1 MPVRESR
8 FQAASARWRPIN
20 IEVALDRI
28 GPFVFTKQKSDP
40 ILWCDYQT
48 QIDDNS
54 RGRLGSGRAG
64 IYRGKYIKGVG
75 RTLTAANW
83 NDSAD
88 VYHASGHM
96 SVGSALR
103 EFLITKF
110 ADESGLADAIV
121 PCETIL
127 AARLT
132 PAEASAVSEGHTSS
146 RPKLTPADSGM
157 MALSVKP
164 ADFVRASNFVWA
176 LNQISAKVQDIGLLF
191 IAFERGL
198 HSPAD
203 RGSLEGEPENIA
215 AAMDGAFR
223 RGLAN
228 FRRFARAG
236 LFWMYPQNNFTLDGR
251 FLDLETPLVF
261 GAPFVGTFTQTVKGG
276 RPRRLLGFEEF
287 AFVLHWRMLI
297 RWLDLRL
304 RFLTSPGVLI
314 DGMAREFLDEVRLAI
329 GRQFHRKHLLYSDN
343 QLVGEAVNQLVEP
356 LGLARG
362 GRPRLMELA
371 WHEFEATVRGVT
383 NPVPDVG
390 WRRLRL
396 PLTPPTSTAFRVEAP
411 DFLNPVLTRQAEV
424 YGERLAKLG
433 ACSEPV
439 DLLHGIIKL

>member
-1 MPVRESR
+1 M
-8 FQAASARWRPIN
+8 
-20 IEVALDRI
+20 DRI
-28 GPFVFTKQKSDP
+28 GPFVFTKQKSEP
-40 ILWCDYQT
+40 ILRCDYQT

-64 IYRGKYIKGVG
+64 VYRGKYIKGVG

-110 ADESGLADAIV
+110 VNESGLADAIV

-127 AARLT
+127 AGRLT
-132 PAEASAVSEGHTSS
+132 PAEMRAVSEGHTSS
-146 RPKLTPADSGM
+146 RPKLTPADAGM

-164 ADFVRASNFVWA
+164 ADFVRTSNFVWA
-176 LNQISAKVQDIGLLF
+176 LNQISAKVRDIGLLF
-191 IAFERGL
+191 IEFERGL
-198 HSPAD
+198 HLPAN
-203 RGSLEGEPENIA
+203 RGNLEGEPESIA

-228 FRRFARAG
+228 FRQFARAG

-261 GAPFVGTFTQTVKGG
+261 GAPFVGTFTQTVKCG

-287 AFVLHWRMLI
+287 AFVLHWRMFV

-314 DGMAREFLDEVRLAI
+314 DRMAREFLKSVRLAI
-329 GRQFHRKHLLYSDN
+329 VKQFNRKHLLYSDN
-343 QLVGEAVNQLVEP
+343 QLVGEAVNQLAEP
-356 LGLARG
+356 LDLVRS
-362 GRPRLMELA
+362 GRSRLTELA
-371 WHEFEATVRGVT
+371 KHEFAATVRGVT

-396 PLTPPTSTAFRVEAP
+396 PLTPPTSTPYRVEAP
-411 DFLNPVLTRQAEV
+411 DFLNPVLTRQAEI
-424 YGERLAKLG
+424 YGDRLAKLG
-433 ACSEPV
+433 ACSEPGE
-439 DLLHGIIKL
+439 LLQGIIGL